1 MVVRLRIIEIEIVYF
16 LHINGWKT
24 QEEVRME
31 QKCENNTEC
40 KTTKYNERCSRT
52 LQGIQVQQDRE
63 IIL

>member
-1 MVVRLRIIEIEIVYF
+1 
-16 LHINGWKT
+16 
-24 QEEVRME
+24 ME

-52 LQGIQVQQDRE
+52 LQGIQVQQERE